1 MRRHHDHQPLL
12 SASGAIHARPGATA
26 PALAPAHGPSPLW
39 GRSLAARRGL
49 HSSFDSAFDPE
60 TAGARDDGAPLAYAQ
75 PGSGR
80 TTLDEFESFFRAHE
94 ARLSAYLWR
103 MTGDQQ
109 SASELCQETFLR
121 AWQRYDTIRAYD
133 QPDAWLFRVATNLA
147 LQLARRRK
155 APVGAAAP
163 LEEAFEPSMS
173 DPAWRLAERD
183 LVRETLLEL
192 PARARALLIL
202 REVSGFSAE
211 EAAQALGMSLAAVKV
226 ALWRARAQFREVY
239 LRKEGQP

>member
-1 MRRHHDHQPLL
+1 M
-12 SASGAIHARPGATA
+12 
-26 PALAPAHGPSPLW
+26 
-39 GRSLAARRGL
+39 
-49 HSSFDSAFDPE
+49 
-60 TAGARDDGAPLAYAQ
+60 AGAGDDGAPLAYAQ

-103 MTGDQQ
+103 MTSNQQ
-109 SASELCQETFLR
+109 SASDLCQETFLR

-155 APVGAAAP
+155 APVGAAGP
-163 LEEAFEPSMS
+163 LEEAFEPSVS
-173 DPAWRLAERD
+173 DPAWRFAGRD
-183 LVRETLLEL
+183 LV
-192 PARARALLIL
+192 
-202 REVSGFSAE
+202 REVSGFSAQ

>member
-26 PALAPAHGPSPLW
+26 PALAPTHGRSPLW

-49 HSSFDSAFDPE
+49 DSSFDSAFDPE

-109 SASELCQETFLR
+109 SASDLCQETFLR

-155 APVGAAAP
+155 APVGAAARWRTP
-163 LEEAFEPSMS
+163 LS
-173 DPAWRLAERD
+173 
-183 LVRETLLEL
+183 
-192 PARARALLIL
+192 RA
-202 REVSGFSAE
+202 
-211 EAAQALGMSLAAVKV
+211 
-226 ALWRARAQFREVY
+226 
-239 LRKEGQP
+239 

>member
-1 MRRHHDHQPLL
+1 MLIPARMRLPWLQRM
-12 SASGAIHARPGATA
+12 GATF
-26 PALAPAHGPSPLW
+26 LW
-39 GRSLAARRGL
+39 GRAFAAQRGL
-49 HSSFDSAFDPE
+49 DSPFDSAFDSEEAKPIGNSAPFAYE
-60 TAGARDDGAPLAYAQ
+60 MSASSGAA
-75 PGSGR
+75 
-80 TTLDEFESFFRAHE
+80 LDEFESFFNAHE

-103 MTGDQQ
+103 MTGDRQ
-109 SASELCQETFLR
+109 SASDLCQETFLR

-147 LQLARRRK
+147 LQLARRQK
-155 APVGAAAP
+155 APIGAAGP
-163 LEEAFEPSMS
+163 LEDAFEPSVS

-192 PARARALLIL
+192 PPRARALLIL

-211 EAAQALGMSLAAVKV
+211 EAAKTLGMSPSAVKV